1 MHRLIAPD
9 SYSRLAEEA
18 EKEKHSRIRSH
29 LFFSGLYSRFT
40 KRLLRFVY
48 VIIAFYF
55 TIYNP
60 FVKKK
65 CHFFYSNDAFFYCIF
80 GRLHKKGCLNLLS
93 ATNQPFQSLF
103 PVDLTPLHF
112 VMKPYL
118 FYPSSRQKLF
128 LLSYLLSAVIRIMEQ
143 TLFSLPFHKEN
154 TAVPSNCL
162 FCSSLYYKK
171 GGRFL

>member
-18 EKEKHSRIRSH
+18 EKKNTPDQIP
-29 LFFSGLYSRFT
+29 FVFSGLYSRFT

-65 CHFFYSNDAFFYCIF
+65 CHFFYS
-80 GRLHKKGCLNLLS
+80 K
-93 ATNQPFQSLF
+93 
-103 PVDLTPLHF
+103 
-112 VMKPYL
+112 
-118 FYPSSRQKLF
+118 
-128 LLSYLLSAVIRIMEQ
+128 
-143 TLFSLPFHKEN
+143 
-154 TAVPSNCL
+154 
-162 FCSSLYYKK
+162 
-171 GGRFL
+171 